1 MDEYPVTIARINKY
15 LALTEK
21 ALDKVSVIGEPDS
34 EDYAKAQDILE
45 MVGAYLSDSK
55 YFLSEERGDDAFAA
69 INYAHGWLEVRL
81 WGSFGL
87 SGWKRGLATLYF
99 EQLIGPDTD

>member
-1 MDEYPVTIARINKY
+1 MDEYPVTTDRINKY

-21 ALDKVSVIGEPDS
+21 ALDKVSIIGEPDS

-55 YFLSEERGDDAFAA
+55 YFLSEGRGDDAFAA
-69 INYAHGWLEVRL
+69 INYAHGWLDCGVRL
-81 WGSFGL
+81 GYPDGKGDWQLFTL
-87 SGWKRGLATLYF
+87 SS
-99 EQLIGPDTD
+99 

>member
-21 ALDKVSVIGEPDS
+21 ALAKVSIIGDS
-34 EDYAKAQDILE
+34 ESENYSKAQDILE

-55 YFLSEERGDDAFAA
+55 YFLSEGRGDDAFAA
-69 INYAHGWLEVRL
+69 INYAHGWLDCGVRL
-81 WGSFGL
+81 GYLDGKGDWQLFTL
-87 SGWKRGLATLYF
+87 SS
-99 EQLIGPDTD
+99 